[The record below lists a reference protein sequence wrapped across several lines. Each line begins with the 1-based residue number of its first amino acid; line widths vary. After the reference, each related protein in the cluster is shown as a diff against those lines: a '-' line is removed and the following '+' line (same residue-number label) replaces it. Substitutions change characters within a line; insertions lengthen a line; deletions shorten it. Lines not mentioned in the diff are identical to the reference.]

1 VRRRSGTAYRVRA
14 AALQGA
20 GAAAPGWRRAYG
32 AGRGA
37 AYRRRG
43 RRPLTLAGLGVNPG
57 AALVPGARRAGSLAG
72 MPRPTPPT
80 VRQLAPLRPPGP
92 RRRPPRGEPG
102 WTFAVTALA
111 LFMFALDRLI
121 VASALPVIRDDL
133 GAGLQALEWTV
144 NAFTLTFAVLLLAGA
159 ALGDRFG
166 RRRMFIAGVVVFTA
180 GSAAAALAPS
190 AGALVAARALQ
201 GVGGSL
207 IVPLSLTLVT
217 AATPPERRGAVL
229 GAWAA
234 VAGVAAASGPVLG
247 GALAEALSWQWI
259 FWINVPIGVA
269 LIPLAHRRLAES
281 RGPAARLD
289 GPGLVLSGAGLLAIV
304 WALVEAGAAG
314 WGDQRVL
321 AALAAGATA
330 LAGFVAWERRA
341 PAPMLPL
348 ALFRSRPFA
357 AASAVALLA
366 YLGLFGGLFLIGQLL
381 QTGLGATPLEAGL
394 GLVAMSGA
402 MVVAAPVA
410 GVVCD
415 RLGPR
420 PLVTGALGL
429 VALGLGWLAAEA
441 EPGVAYLRLAPG
453 LVMVGLGAACL
464 FAPLQATQ
472 LGAAAPAHQGQAAGA
487 ATAVRELGGV
497 LGVAVLAA
505 VFAAHGSAAS
515 PAAFLAGFRPALLAG
530 AAVVTCALLA
540 ARALPGPARRR
551 AIEPAP
557 APAG

>member
-1 VRRRSGTAYRVRA
+1 MSPAGPSWSPRSPCSCSRSTGSSSRR
-14 AALQGA
+14 
-20 GAAAPGWRRAYG
+20 
-32 AGRGA
+32 
-37 AYRRRG
+37 
-43 RRPLTLAGLGVNPG
+43 
-57 AALVPGARRAGSLAG
+57 
-72 MPRPTPPT
+72 
-80 VRQLAPLRPPGP
+80 
-92 RRRPPRGEPG
+92 
-102 WTFAVTALA
+102 
-111 LFMFALDRLI
+111 
-121 VASALPVIRDDL
+121 ALPVIRDDL

-366 YLGLFGGLFLIGQLL
+366 YLGLFGALFLIGQLL

-410 GVVCD
+410 GALCD

-429 VALGLGWLAAEA
+429 VVLGLGWLAAEA
-441 EPGVAYLRLAPG
+441 EPGVAYLWLAPG

-540 ARALPGPARRR
+540 ARALPGPARRVL
-551 AIEPAP
+551 EPAP
-557 APAG
+557 VPAG